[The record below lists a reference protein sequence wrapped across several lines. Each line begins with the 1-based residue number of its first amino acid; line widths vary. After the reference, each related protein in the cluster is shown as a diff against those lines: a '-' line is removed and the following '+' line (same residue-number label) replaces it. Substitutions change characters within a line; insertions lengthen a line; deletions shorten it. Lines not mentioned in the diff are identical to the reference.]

1 MTRAFQSVISE
12 TFSTSAG
19 GKAVAAQNGGKVMF
33 QRKVFAGLLMLT
45 LAAAGAAVAQTTVAL
60 PDTSQTTTLTSI
72 VNEQARVT
80 VPATVSFNVTDV
92 TSSTAAS
99 AASVTVSN
107 IVLDTATKQI
117 KVSIQ
122 ANAAS
127 FTPPVA
133 GATTWSATDVTWNA
147 AAWTNATGASG
158 TLSSSAFNSVA
169 TCDADA
175 ASCSTTGLVF
185 TLGAKG
191 TVKRSRNHT
200 LSITWKFE
208 SIGT

>member
-1 MTRAFQSVISE
+1 ML
-12 TFSTSAG
+12 
-19 GKAVAAQNGGKVMF
+19 N
-33 QRKVFAGLLMLT
+33 RKIFAGLLLT
-45 LAAAGAAVAQTTVAL
+45 LAAAGAAAAQTTVAL
-60 PDTSQTTTLTSI
+60 PNTSQTTTLTSI

-80 VPATVSFNVTDV
+80 VPATANFNVTDV
-92 TSSTAAS
+92 ASSTAAS

-122 ANAAS
+122 ANGAS
-127 FTPPVA
+127 FTPPVP
-133 GATTWSATDVTWNA
+133 GATTWSASDVTWNA
-147 AAWTNATGASG
+147 ATWTNATGASG
-158 TLSSSAFNSVA
+158 TLSSSAFNEVA

-185 TLGAKG
+185 TLGAKS